1 MPNQERYREL
11 LENIREAHAEHKKIW
26 EEKKRRTKNSAKAYE
41 AADAANRVLI
51 LRLREL
57 YETTL
62 TPRRAAFL
70 KGNPQA
76 IDEIISFL
84 GVDVPAF
91 RTGYDKEWFYGKLKK
106 LSLSEEQIA
115 ALRGI
120 ALARCASNEY
130 RREDSE
136 LRRLMIGLADMEFL
150 EKIAAIPSKKASR
163 VEGHKRRMLQVVLA
177 GRKDLREAVKNT
189 GNATVS

>member
-1 MPNQERYREL
+1 MPNEERYREL
-11 LENIREAHAEHKKIW
+11 LENIREAHAEHKRIW
-26 EEKKRRTKNSAKAYE
+26 EDKKRRTKNNTKAYA

-57 YETTL
+57 YETAL

-70 KGNPQA
+70 KGNSQA
-76 IDEIISFL
+76 VDEIISFL

-91 RTGYDKEWFYGKLKK
+91 RTGYDKEWYYRKLKK

-115 ALRGI
+115 TLRRI

-136 LRRLMIGLADMEFL
+136 LRRLMIRLADMEFL
-150 EKIAAIPSKKASR
+150 EEVAAIASKKASR

-177 GRKDLREAVKNT
+177 GRKDLREAVKNEGKT
-189 GNATVS
+189 TAS